1 MIKKEFDKIIEDNIQ
16 AYIDLNKNKV
26 HLADH
31 IRKTNSIAKKLSIE
45 SIRAR
50 IKAYFREYGE
60 PDLPNKVE
68 KIDVVAEIKSERQIR
83 AMKSQVNDLKAKNEA
98 LLSALDEAER
108 NYDDLLRIKEPV
120 EIIRIDPTGKSS
132 LKKSRA
138 TPIILFSDWHLEENI
153 ERGIVNGYNEYN
165 LKIAEQRVFAVVKN
179 ALKLITKE
187 AQDTNIN
194 DAIFWLGGDVISGYI
209 HDELI
214 ESNNLSPME
223 AIRVAKKLYIWAI
236 NHILANTKLKLIIP
250 CSIGNH
256 SRSTKKMQMSTG
268 YKNNY
273 EYMMYMDL
281 QDLYQTNKRVQFHV
295 PISDDCYVEV
305 YGKVNRFFHGDA
317 VKYGGGIGG
326 LSIPLTKYI
335 MRKDAQ
341 TKADHTFMGHF
352 HQLGYIHG
360 INCCVN
366 GSLVGL
372 SAYGYKAGFKPEVP
386 AQAFT
391 LLDEKRGYTVKTP
404 IFAI

>member
-1 MIKKEFDKIIEDNIQ
+1 MIKIEIDKCIEDNIQ
-16 AYIDLNKNKV
+16 VYIDLDKNKM
-26 HLADH
+26 HLAEH
-31 IRKTNSIAKKLSIE
+31 LRSKYPRLKKLTLE
-45 SIRAR
+45 AIRAR
-50 IKAYFREYGE
+50 IKAYFKEHGE
-60 PDLPNKVE
+60 PEVE
-68 KIDVVAEIKSERQIR
+68 YKALDVVAEIKSERQMRAIR
-83 AMKSQVNDLKAKNEA
+83 SQLNDAKNKNEA
-98 LLSALDEAER
+98 LLQALDQAEK
-108 NYDDLLRIKEPV
+108 NYDDLLRIKDPV
-120 EIIRIDPTGKSS
+120 DIINVDPSGKSS

-153 ERGIVNGYNEYN
+153 EKGIVNGYNEYN
-165 LKIAEQRVFAVVKN
+165 LKIAEQRVFTVVKN
-179 ALKLITKE
+179 ALKLISKE

-194 DAIFWLGGDVISGYI
+194 DVVLWFGGDSISAYI

-214 ESNNLSPME
+214 QSNNLSPME
-223 AIRVAKKLYIWAI
+223 AIRMAKKLYIWAI
-236 NHILANTKLKLIIP
+236 NHMLANTKLRLIIP

-256 SRSTKKMQMSTG
+256 PRTTKKVQASTG

-281 QDLYQTNKRVQFHV
+281 QDIYQSNKRVEFHV
-295 PISDDCYVEV
+295 PISDDCYVQIF
-305 YGKVNRFFHGDA
+305 GKVNRFFHGDA

-335 MRKDAQ
+335 LRKDAQ
-341 TKADHTFMGHF
+341 TKADYTFMGHF

-372 SAYGYKAGFKPEVP
+372 SAYGYKAGFKPEIP